1 MVVSRRIG
9 ILFPSLR
16 IFFSTSICT
25 TSDPF
30 HEQFVLAAVKAG
42 KPVFCEK
49 PLAPTPE
56 ACRRIHRSQFDLRI
70 IAALARNISAPPDPC
85 LPARTRIPPRP
96 QWKSYPSRNTTLSS
110 LSPHLKRPAYRIQTI
125 TSSWHQKKEPKL
137 LNSSSIM

>member
-25 TSDPF
+25 TSNPF

-56 ACRRIHRSQFDLRI
+56 ACRRIVDAEMAAGKHLVQVGFMRRYDQGYVQLK
-70 IAALARNISAPPDPC
+70 IAETQNRHP
-85 LPARTRIPPRP
+85 
-96 QWKSYPSRNTTLSS
+96 TLLS
-110 LSPHLKRPAYRIQTI
+110 LKTYQCGE
-125 TSSWHQKKEPKL
+125 KEASDMSTL
-137 LNSSSIM
+137 

>member
-16 IFFSTSICT
+16 IFFITSICT

-70 IAALARNISAPPDPC
+70 IAALARNISAPPDHVFLPELVYLPAHSGNPTRPVILPC
-85 LPARTRIPPRP
+85 LLFHRI
-96 QWKSYPSRNTTLSS
+96 
-110 LSPHLKRPAYRIQTI
+110 
-125 TSSWHQKKEPKL
+125 
-137 LNSSSIM
+137 